1 MSDENIDLL
10 TENFSTA
17 SEEEKLAL
25 SSAFDGKATPE
36 EIELLKNSEQNQS
49 ETVQKLLQ
57 QIIDNQKG
65 IVLYQSAMYKSPLEN
80 FEDFYNQVFEKED
93 NSKQNGENLKKSF
106 FEFKN
111 QNVDLRNPH
120 DTVIH
125 VENGHNLEISEWAD
139 FLKNITTPTDI
150 TISNKPRYDG
160 LPLLLKYNFNGKT
173 YGAVIEFFENKKP
186 ILTTVF
192 SDEEKNV
199 VNWIKENSHFQAKNI
214 SSVTTK
220 GMLLDNKPL

>member
-65 IVLYQSAMYKSPLEN
+65 IVLYQSAN
-80 FEDFYNQVFEKED
+80 GDFSNKPFSELTEFEKEEIFT
-93 NSKQNGENLKKSF
+93 KEFIILYLRRTVKK
-106 FEFKN
+106 
-111 QNVDLRNPH
+111 
-120 DTVIH
+120 I
-125 VENGHNLEISEWAD
+125 
-139 FLKNITTPTDI
+139 
-150 TISNKPRYDG
+150 
-160 LPLLLKYNFNGKT
+160 
-173 YGAVIEFFENKKP
+173 
-186 ILTTVF
+186 
-192 SDEEKNV
+192 
-199 VNWIKENSHFQAKNI
+199 FQI
-214 SSVTTK
+214 
-220 GMLLDNKPL
+220 M